1 MTYAKKIIK
10 LNFVTASEISNSNI
24 QSWSDASAIFMVS
37 SNVNTDYHPIQKLYW
52 LGTVQKGRDAIKE
65 KNVSRTIS
73 NLTDFQRRQNLDYNN
88 RNSTTR
94 YYIQFLYG
102 TLMNKDC
109 NINYKQIAA
118 ALELRYMTEDGNI
131 KEDYDGGDA
140 VFEIYVDGIPYERF
154 NITYNEE
161 REAYEYNDNDDI
173 YYYQEYLDSERSKKG
188 FEYAEPFSSGFAVV
202 KTDNKFGFIDQSG
215 EIAIAAKY
223 DYASGF
229 PEGLAFVKSGNE
241 TMFINKNGEVVIR
254 LGEGNTQRF
263 SEGLAAYKHKDK
275 VYESGKVVIGPLDG
289 RNAYNFHE
297 GMARYNKTG
306 KTVIIPSR
314 YEIASY
320 FYEGMAAIFDKECW
334 VYGYINKSGKII
346 IKPQFDKVTRFS
358 EELACVRIHGFW
370 RHIDK
375 NGQFI

>member
-73 NLTDFQRRQNLDYNN
+73 NLTDFQRRQNFDYNN

-154 NITYNEE
+154 NI
-161 REAYEYNDNDDI
+161 I
-173 YYYQEYLDSERSKKG
+173 
-188 FEYAEPFSSGFAVV
+188 
-202 KTDNKFGFIDQSG
+202 
-215 EIAIAAKY
+215 
-223 DYASGF
+223 
-229 PEGLAFVKSGNE
+229 
-241 TMFINKNGEVVIR
+241 
-254 LGEGNTQRF
+254 
-263 SEGLAAYKHKDK
+263 
-275 VYESGKVVIGPLDG
+275 
-289 RNAYNFHE
+289 
-297 GMARYNKTG
+297 
-306 KTVIIPSR
+306 
-314 YEIASY
+314 
-320 FYEGMAAIFDKECW
+320 
-334 VYGYINKSGKII
+334 
-346 IKPQFDKVTRFS
+346 
-358 EELACVRIHGFW
+358 
-370 RHIDK
+370 
-375 NGQFI
+375 